1 MLDTFIIE
9 EIKRQ
14 EQSKRREREER
25 QRPRIPLHI
34 PEEDLPRPARQ
45 GGEDNPSGRGVIIID
60 YSI

>member
-1 MLDTFIIE
+1 MLDPFSIE

-14 EQSKRREREER
+14 EQAKRREREER
-25 QRPRIPLHI
+25 EQPRVPLWI

-45 GGEDNPSGRGVIIID
+45 GGEDSSPDRGVIIID